1 MPRRIWTRRLRADAP
16 PELPITTVEKVME
29 RDERYCEFK
38 RAFFGSDA
46 EPTRA
51 QLSRLPKDSR
61 AQLARLIREYFVEQ
75 ALLESQTAVTQEGT
89 VETFSAEERKTR
101 FDDRRRLYSAE
112 ENNADKWSLMLHAVA
127 RRVLAEPLGAAAMPG
142 QRGAASAG
150 SVSGGSTA

>member
-89 VETFSAEERKTR
+89 VETLSAEERKKR
-101 FDDRRRLYSAE
+101 FEDMLRSYKAAVND
-112 ENNADKWSLMLHAVA
+112 ADTWSLMLHAVA
-127 RRVLAEPLGAAAMPG
+127 CRVRAEP
-142 QRGAASAG
+142 
-150 SVSGGSTA
+150 SGGSTA